1 MSINY
6 KCHRCCKFET
16 SNFNDIKKHYIRK
29 YPCNRSPT
37 SLLYSDDQ
45 ILCLSL
51 ISYHDNIHNID
62 ISEIQY
68 LNKSNIINK
77 NKIELLEEL
86 KNIEKNNI
94 KICKHCDKEF
104 SIISDLKKHFMIHCF
119 YEKLKKIETEKSIN
133 VKNIETN
140 VNGNYNNLYN
150 NPEINTMNNNN
161 NNNNINIFFDK
172 TLKTPVP
179 FDEEWDI
186 SKISNKEKTALMVSQ
201 YMYTEL
207 LEEILKNDTNLN
219 VIIDNDKESA
229 MVYKNSIDKYI
240 NMKFKD
246 IVSNTMLKL
255 NSHLNDINKSDK
267 NTYSEIINF
276 SRQMINKKYNDF
288 THSDTIQNGVKNCMT
303 KIYDNK
309 KEEAIDMAKN
319 VIDKK
324 NSINNEYR
332 I

>member
-6 KCHRCCKFET
+6 KCRRCCKFET
-16 SNFNDIKKHYIRK
+16 SHFNDIKKHYIRK

-62 ISEIQY
+62 ISEIEH

-77 NKIELLEEL
+77 NKHELLEEL

-94 KICKHCDKEF
+94 KICKHCNKEF
-104 SIISDLKKHFMIHCF
+104 GIISDLKKHFMIHCF
-119 YEKLKKIETEKSIN
+119 YESLKKDDTEKIIN
-133 VKNIETN
+133 I
-140 VNGNYNNLYN
+140 NGNYNNSYN
-150 NPEINTMNNNN
+150 NNTINSNNNH
-161 NNNNINIFFDK
+161 NNNINIFFDK
-172 TLKTPVP
+172 PLKTPIP

-207 LEEILKNDTNLN
+207 LEEILKNDINLN
-219 VIIDNDKESA
+219 VILDNDKESA
-229 MVYKNSIDKYI
+229 MVYKNNIDKYI

-246 IVSNTMLKL
+246 IVSNTMCKL
-255 NSHLNDINKSDK
+255 NSHLNDINKNDK

-288 THSDTIQNGVKNCMT
+288 THSDTIQDGVKNCMS

-309 KEEAIDMAKN
+309 KEEAIDIAKN

-324 NSINNEYR
+324 DSLNNEYR